1 MLMSGMGVSG
11 ALGIH
16 VEASSAELTEP
27 DDAIAMGTMD
37 LEEQRC
43 VGSVARQEPQEGSL
57 TPLRSSYDVS
67 SSREVEAVAEAEAE
81 AG

>member
-27 DDAIAMGTMD
+27 DDVIAMGTID

-43 VGSVARQEPQEGSL
+43 VGSFAKQEPQKGSL
-57 TPLRSSYDVS
+57 SPLRSIFDVS